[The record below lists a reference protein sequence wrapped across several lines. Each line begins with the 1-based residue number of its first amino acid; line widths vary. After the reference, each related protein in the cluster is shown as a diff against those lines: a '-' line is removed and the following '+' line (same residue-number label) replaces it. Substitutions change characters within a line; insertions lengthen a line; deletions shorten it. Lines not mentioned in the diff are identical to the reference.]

1 MDYFFHTIILHS
13 FFLIEQKLSEF
24 FSLFVLLDML
34 IMDNKPISLNINS
47 SILSTKGEISQ
58 VEINK
63 LHDLAN
69 QTEHELQTAIGSNME
84 RNEQLNILLDRSHLL
99 LHKNQAFG
107 IGVMDYRKDI
117 ERKQSIKKLKYIAIG
132 ILLLMII
139 VLVVILNI
147 VLNHTNN
154 LSDRSTNIILE

>member
-1 MDYFFHTIILHS
+1 MDYFFNTFILHS
-13 FFLIEQKLSEF
+13 FFHIEQKLSEL
-24 FSLFVLLDML
+24 FSLFALLNML
-34 IMDNKPISLNINS
+34 IMDNKPISFNINS
-47 SILSTKGEISQ
+47 AILSTKGEISQ
-58 VEINK
+58 IEINK

-69 QTEHELQTAIGSNME
+69 QTEHELQTAIDSNLE
-84 RNEQLNILLDRSHLL
+84 RNEQLNILLDRSDLL

-117 ERKQSIKKLKYIAIG
+117 QRKQSINKLKYIAIG
-132 ILLLMII
+132 ILLLIVI